1 MNLHKALKIFALKEV
16 DSLNL
21 EQLKSFYKKLA
32 KEKHPDR
39 SGSDS
44 QFVELREAY
53 LFLYGRIKEDEVE
66 KFSKV
71 ASTSLRELS
80 KDEIL
85 DKYYHDTKDLQIKI
99 EEYEE
104 SFDGQAETLEQVRS
118 QVEDIIGKFEEKK
131 AKLRSELEIEIA
143 KLEQTYNSNFLR
155 KLFFFLPKM
164 SEDEFWQKYHLKVQK
179 YSRKDSD
186 TDVSFFKEML
196 SVYGDGLNEISKII
210 MQAMP
215 NKSPKNTKPK
225 DSTK

>member
-1 MNLHKALKIFALKEV
+1 MNLHKALKIFDLKNI
-16 DSLNL
+16 DFLSL
-21 EQLKSFYKKLA
+21 EELKKIYRKLA

-53 LFLYGRIKEDEVE
+53 LFLYARVKQDELERATKV
-66 KFSKV
+66 SKN
-71 ASTSLRELS
+71 SLKELS

-85 DKYYHDTKDLQIKI
+85 NKYYHDTKDLQIKI
-99 EEYEE
+99 EEYQEN
-104 SFDGQAETLEQVRS
+104 FDGQAETLEEIKS
-118 QVEDIIGKFEEKK
+118 QVEQIITKFEEKK

-143 KLEQTYNSNFLR
+143 KLEQTYSSNFLR

-164 SEDEFWQKYHLKVQK
+164 SEDEFWQKYHSKVQK
-179 YSRKDSD
+179 YSRKDAD

-210 MQAMP
+210 LQALP
-215 NKSPKNTKPK
+215 QQNDETEKKR
-225 DSTK
+225 